1 MYVLSPDLAL
11 PEIIIILWRRL
22 FTEQQGV
29 PAVPGPGDYE
39 VLVHVH
45 GPHVVLVAPQGQHQL
60 QTVPGTT
67 SYSPYDKISP
77 PPPRGGD
84 YLLDV
89 KRGTRKT
96 EKRYEIQRKK
106 KEKWRR

>member
-1 MYVLSPDLAL
+1 MTNNDLGKKSRRFCDMYVLSPDLAL
-11 PEIIIILWRRL
+11 PEIIIILCRCL
-22 FTEQQGV
+22 FTEKQGV

-67 SYSPYDKISP
+67 SYSPYRCIYEKIF
-77 PPPRGGD
+77 PRPE
-84 YLLDV
+84 V
-89 KRGTRKT
+89 A
-96 EKRYEIQRKK
+96 IICSM
-106 KEKWRR
+106 